1 MKKILLILLIGSIG
15 FSQETIQDLIN
26 KGIHSS
32 FKIDNSYQIRH
43 FKNPE
48 YQIII
53 SQKNNKIQLGIWDKN
68 DKLSNTPIKIFKNVK
83 KIYDGRLGAYKIYL
97 HDVIDT
103 FDAFGNFIEIF
114 DDGGTGIDGWYLN
127 LNIYYFSSRL
137 PTINKIYDY
146 DYQSKIEKL
155 GTKKKSIKFNYVWYY
170 SGCSG

>member
-1 MKKILLILLIGSIG
+1 MKKILLTLLIGTIG
-15 FSQETIQDLIN
+15 FTQETLQDLID

-32 FKIDNSYQIRH
+32 FKIDNSYQTRH

-53 SQKNNKIQLGIWDKN
+53 SEKNNEIQLGIWKTN
-68 DKLSNTPIKIFKNVK
+68 DKLSNSPIKVFKNVM

-103 FDAFGNFIEIF
+103 FDTFGNFIELF
-114 DDGGTGIDGWYLN
+114 DDGGTGIDGWYLY

-137 PTINKIYDY
+137 PTLNKLYDY

-155 GTKKKSIKFNYVWYY
+155 GTKKKSMKFNYVWYY